1 MLPLHLWSS
10 GLLSLA
16 FEMKWFLIWIFTLFL
31 ALARVF
37 LSLPPCFVSTSHLD
51 LLMFKAFRYYLN
63 LNIIFCFL
71 TLSWVACPPL
81 RFHSIDILK
90 VSKLGQAI
98 VKFWCETKILADLSS
113 QLFASNFCIYR
124 VDQKKGRSQNIIVF
138 HELLSL
144 GCINFKNLCTYL
156 EEEVLRFPKHPQLV
170 KFGWFWAKLW

>member
-51 LLMFKAFRYYLN
+51 LLMFKAFQYYLN
-63 LNIIFCFL
+63 LNILFCFL

-98 VKFWCETKILADLSS
+98 VKFYQSLMGNKDSS
-113 QLFASNFCIYR
+113 RFIITIICKQFLYI
-124 VDQKKGRSQNIIVF
+124 QGGPKKRAFSKHN
-138 HELLSL
+138 
-144 GCINFKNLCTYL
+144 
-156 EEEVLRFPKHPQLV
+156 RFSWITQPRMHQ
-170 KFGWFWAKLW
+170 F